1 MRRPAAAIDPVSPIN
16 SKSAALPG
24 PIAIE
29 LPSRMRS
36 RGSSRSSIGVG
47 ALNHGAVRAQEDGE
61 HRAGAEG
68 ALDVEKSAVAVEDVL
83 DDREPEPGPAH
94 FARAGGVDAVEP
106 LGQPW
111 QMLAGDAFA
120 LITHSNR
127 YKGGAPGTAAAI
139 GRPSPVRGRYR
150 DLAAGAAVFDR
161 IVEEVLKEL
170 GELVAVADRVGQI
183 WRHIQ
188 PDMHPAL
195 AGAQLQRVGE
205 MMQQWPECHASLRH
219 HMLVE
224 LDPRQRQQ
232 ILDEADH
239 ACGLLVHDRKKAL
252 ARFGILARRPAQ

>member
-1 MRRPAAAIDPVSPIN
+1 MPMRRPAAAIDPVSPIS

-120 LITHSNR
+120 LIPHSNR
-127 YKGGAPGTAAAI
+127 YKCSVPGIAAVR
-139 GRPSPVRGRYR
+139 RPNPARGRHR

-161 IVEEVLKEL
+161 VVEEVLKEL
-170 GELVAVADRVGQI
+170 
-183 WRHIQ
+183 
-188 PDMHPAL
+188 
-195 AGAQLQRVGE
+195 
-205 MMQQWPECHASLRH
+205 
-219 HMLVE
+219 
-224 LDPRQRQQ
+224 
-232 ILDEADH
+232 
-239 ACGLLVHDRKKAL
+239 
-252 ARFGILARRPAQ
+252 